1 MQLAKRAQ
9 AVQPSATLKSGQ
21 RAQELRDAGVDVINL
36 SVGQPDFS
44 TPVAVKEAAVTAI
57 RANQVDGYT
66 ATAGV
71 LPLRQAVADHLL
83 ATQKVTV
90 SADQV
95 VITTGAKMA
104 LYALF
109 QVLLNLGDEVLL
121 PAPYWVSYS
130 EQVKLAGGLP
140 IEVAP
145 TATLKV
151 TPAQLEQAV
160 TPKTKAIVLNSP
172 QNPSGLVYTKAE
184 LQAIGDW
191 AVAHDLVIVADEIY
205 GDLIYAGPNP
215 SPSMLTLGAAVA
227 SHTVLIN
234 GVSKT
239 YAMTGW
245 RIGYAVGPL
254 LIVNALKTVLSHMT
268 GNAAAVSQAAAL
280 AALTDDQAPVA
291 TMRAAFQERL
301 DTIYPLLTAIPGF
314 KLTHKPQGAFYMFP
328 DVSAAVK
335 LKGLHSTD
343 ELVAAILDQ
352 AHVALVT
359 GKAFGLPDHVR
370 LSYAADLQSLET
382 AMARLKAFMAPN
394 A

>member
-9 AVQPSATLKSGQ
+9 AVQPSATLKTGQ

-36 SVGQPDFS
+36 SVGQPDFP
-44 TPVAVKEAAVTAI
+44 TPRAIKDATITAI
-57 RANQVDGYT
+57 RTNQVDGYT

-83 ATQKVTV
+83 ATQHVTV
-90 SADQV
+90 TADQV

-109 QVLLNLGDEVLL
+109 QVLLNPGDDVLL

-130 EQVKLAGGLP
+130 EQVKLAGGHP

-145 TATLKV
+145 TASLKV
-151 TPAQLEQAV
+151 TPAQLEAAV
-160 TPKTKAIVLNSP
+160 TPATKAIVLNSP

-227 SHTVLIN
+227 DHTVLIN

-245 RIGYAVGPL
+245 RIGYAVGPTW
-254 LIVNALKTVLSHMT
+254 IIDALKTVLSHMT

-280 AALTDDQAPVA
+280 AALTGDQAPVA
-291 TMRAAFQERL
+291 EMRAAFQERL

-314 KLTHKPQGAFYMFP
+314 KLDHKPQGAFYLFP
-328 DVSAAVK
+328 DVSGAVQ
-335 LKGLHSTD
+335 LKGLASTD

-359 GKAFGLPDHVR
+359 GKAFGLPSHVR
-370 LSYAADLQSLET
+370 LSYATDLQSLET
-382 AMARLKAFMAPN
+382 AMERLKDFMTN
-394 A
+394 